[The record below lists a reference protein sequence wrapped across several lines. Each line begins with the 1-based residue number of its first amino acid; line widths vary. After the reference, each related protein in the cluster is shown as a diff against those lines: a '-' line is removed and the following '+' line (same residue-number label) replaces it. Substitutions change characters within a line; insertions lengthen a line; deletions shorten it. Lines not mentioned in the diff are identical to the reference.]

1 MHNNNVVLFWKFT
14 KSILNTSVIRDK
26 SSTFVRHF
34 FSLKGSNSDDLNNF
48 TVNLALRKPAYE
60 ENIYRH
66 ANVSAGNA
74 VDGRKS
80 NLKGLGGECSISAEK
95 QRTATWWVNLES
107 IYSIHNIRIYYRTEN
122 LAWGTYQY
130 ISNIFNIVINLK

>member
-1 MHNNNVVLFWKFT
+1 MGNQILLKT
-14 KSILNTSVIRDK
+14 KTGLDSV
-26 SSTFVRHF
+26 
-34 FSLKGSNSDDLNNF
+34 DLNIF
-48 TVNLALRKPAYE
+48 IVNLALRKPAFE
-60 ENIYRH
+60 DNIYIH
-66 ANVSAGNA
+66 ANVTAGNA

-80 NLKGLGGECSISAEK
+80 NLNGLGGECSISAEK

-130 ISNIFNIVINLK
+130 ISNIFKIVINLK